1 MNPTGYVLPSLLAA
15 VLGDAEFT
23 VAFAQMINW
32 KMKEKEAKTEFS
44 VSHDTL
50 IKKLDT
56 YDPLKEFFNVI
67 SYSVEPRWKDNA
79 EDTCPDSESRP
90 LKMVYCRCLAE
101 ASCWW

>member
-1 MNPTGYVLPSLLAA
+1 MNSTGYILPSLLAF

-23 VAFAQMINW
+23 VAFTQMINW
-32 KMKEKEAKTEFS
+32 KMKVKETKTEFS
-44 VSHDTL
+44 VSLDTL

-56 YDPLKEFFNVI
+56 YVSLKEFFNVI

-90 LKMVYCRCLAE
+90 LKMVYCRCLAK
-101 ASCWW
+101 ASFWW

>member
-1 MNPTGYVLPSLLAA
+1 MNSTGYILPSLLAF

-23 VAFAQMINW
+23 VAFTQMINW
-32 KMKEKEAKTEFS
+32 KMKVKETKTEFS
-44 VSHDTL
+44 VSLDTL

-56 YDPLKEFFNVI
+56 YVPLKEFFNVI

-90 LKMVYCRCLAE
+90 LKMVYCQCLAK
-101 ASCWW
+101 ASFWW